1 MKKLIILLIFVVGC
15 NEPQTPKKNIEYFN
29 SPEHL
34 ANDYPF
40 SEATVVNDIIYVSG
54 QIGTS
59 ENGEVV
65 SGGIEAE
72 TLQALENIESILKRM
87 GGSKSDMF
95 KCTCMLKDINDWPSM
110 SKTYKSFFEGLMLP
124 SRSAF
129 AGSGLALGAL
139 VEIEC
144 LAIRNR

>member
-1 MKKLIILLIFVVGC
+1 MKKLILLLLFVTC
-15 NEPQTPKKNIEYFN
+15 CKSPQISKKNIEYIN
-29 SPEHL
+29 SNEHL

-40 SEATVVNDIIYVSG
+40 SEATIVNNIVYVSG

-59 ENGEVV
+59 SNGEVV

-72 TLQALENIESILKRM
+72 TLQALQNIETVLKSI
-87 GGSKSDMF
+87 GGSKSDIF

-110 SKTYKSFFEGLMLP
+110 SKTYKFFFDDLKLP

-144 LAIRNR
+144 LAIRN